1 MSGADRGAS
10 VGSPSSGSDE
20 PNGAAISGTVRLGQ
34 DIRFVMIAVGGGA
47 IRVARPI
54 ARRHL
59 RHLETVAINCDPR
72 VQDCEEF
79 DRRVCLIPEV
89 GGPADT
95 CGSPLAGAVLAR
107 AAEPA
112 LRRLFDEA
120 HFVTIIGSLGGG
132 AGSGVLP
139 NLLELASERSRHVT
153 AFVLKPFACEG
164 ERRAIADRTIGRIHL
179 LEGFSDLKNQNR
191 AALHVLDN
199 QSLVGPLGSRAF
211 RNVSEHW
218 AQVIGDYVEQ
228 NYLDVAE
235 AFLHSMLSPAIPA
248 TTVIVPP
255 TSVIGPGIAP
265 PAEMLPPIPAQHLE
279 AELTFEVH
287 STVRPPPTP

>member
-1 MSGADRGAS
+1 MSGANRGAN
-10 VGSPSSGSDE
+10 VGGLSSGIDE
-20 PNGAAISGTVRLGQ
+20 PNGAAISATVRLGE
-34 DIRFVMIAVGGGA
+34 DVRFVLIAVGGGA

-54 ARRHL
+54 ALRHL
-59 RHLETVAINCDPR
+59 RHLETVAINCDTR
-72 VQDCEEF
+72 VQDCKEF
-79 DRRVCLIPEV
+79 DHQMCLIPEG

-95 CGSPLAGAVLAR
+95 CGSPLAGATLAR

-112 LRRLFDEA
+112 LRRLFDQV

-164 ERRAIADRTIGRIHL
+164 ERRAIADRTLGRIHL
-179 LEGFSDLKNQNR
+179 LEGFSDLKSQNR

-199 QSLVGPLGSRAF
+199 QSLVGSFGSRAF
-211 RNVSEHW
+211 RSVSDHW
-218 AQVIGDYVEQ
+218 AQLIGDYVEQ
-228 NYLDVAE
+228 NYIDVAE
-235 AFLHSMLSPAIPA
+235 TFLRSMIAPAAP
-248 TTVIVPP
+248 VPIDVAP
-255 TSVIGPGIAP
+255 PISAIGPGVAP
-265 PAEMLPPIPAQHLE
+265 PTEALPPIPAAGLE

-287 STVRPPPTP
+287 DALRPPPAP